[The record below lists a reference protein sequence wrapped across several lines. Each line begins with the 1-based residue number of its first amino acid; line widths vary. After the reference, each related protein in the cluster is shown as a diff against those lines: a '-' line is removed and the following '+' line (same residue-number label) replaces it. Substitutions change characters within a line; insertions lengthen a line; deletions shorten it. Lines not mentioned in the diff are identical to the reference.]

1 MVKLSQDKSHVTI
14 TVTRSWHWYYILIG
28 WVLNTTQIV
37 KTNYFSFLKNSHM
50 GIIQWARTTYYFS
63 NKNIIFSQQTLRT
76 FKSKHRTLII
86 KKDQNKKK
94 KTAFYENNN
103 ISNTHHTGG
112 NKVFIWCS
120 RLTLNLLW
128 QLISLNT
135 IKTRP
140 SKCVYITLISR
151 WSALRHCPRR
161 FLFDAC
167 NTKKQFLF
175 LSF

>member
-1 MVKLSQDKSHVTI
+1 MSQDN
-14 TVTRSWHWYYILIG
+14 IL
-28 WVLNTTQIV
+28 LFN
-37 KTNYFSFLKNSHM
+37 N
-50 GIIQWARTTYYFS
+50 
-63 NKNIIFSQQTLRT
+63 NIIFSQQTLRT
-76 FKSKHRTLII
+76 FRSKHWTHII
-86 KKDQNKKK
+86 KKSIKTK

-103 ISNTHHTGG
+103 ISNTHHAGG

-151 WSALRHCPRR
+151 WSALRHCPQRD
-161 FLFDAC
+161 LFDAC
-167 NTKKQFLF
+167 NKRNKFFYLVSLFKGRGTQSQFLKTF
-175 LSF
+175 YDFIKILYNWQSLWF